1 MQDEEW
7 LSASIHF
14 REVSNKEFLLQAG
27 QVCTASYFIIEG
39 CFRMYL
45 NTDYGTEQIIQFG
58 IDNWWIS
65 DYASLESQHP
75 SHHFIQAVEK
85 SSILVIEKQAQGFL
99 FQKIP
104 QLERYFRIIFQRAY
118 TAQLNR
124 IHFIL
129 NLSGEERYHHF
140 HDAFPDF
147 VQRVPQYMLASYL
160 GFTPEFLSKVRGR
173 KN

>member
-1 MQDEEW
+1 MAIRFHPFQRSEY
-7 LSASIHF
+7 
-14 REVSNKEFLLQAG
+14 RVSLQAG
-27 QVCTASYFIIEG
+27 QVCTPITLLSKVLPHVSEYGLRYGANHPLELITG
-39 CFRMYL
+39 GFRIMTVW
-45 NTDYGTEQIIQFG
+45 NHSSF
-58 IDNWWIS
+58 
-65 DYASLESQHP
+65 P
-75 SHHFIQAVEK
+75 SFIQAVEK
-85 SSILVIEKQAQGFL
+85 SSILVIEKQAQEFL

-147 VQRVPQYMLASYL
+147 VQRVPQYMLAL
-160 GFTPEFLSKVRGR
+160 TWALRLNF
-173 KN
+173 